1 MPNVRPAKQGK
12 SRSSF
17 DMCNYISVWQRI
29 DWTRLKS
36 RQISNLLE
44 TSNVYAAA
52 HTAQRSARCVTL
64 GAAGAT
70 IPDTLWSNSKRD
82 GIGRMSG
89 RYACFP
95 QRVRPG
101 RPATNAL
108 HQDIYEKSITSGV
121 LSTNLDPR
129 ALGPRHL
136 STVACTGQSAL
147 HFLRATTRHEVD

>member
-1 MPNVRPAKQGK
+1 
-12 SRSSF
+12 
-17 DMCNYISVWQRI
+17 MCNYISVWQRI

-101 RPATNAL
+101 RPAGTHLKPLLSSQTYAL

-121 LSTNLDPR
+121 LSRNLDPR